1 MLISRA
7 GPKEFAKA
15 EISMTF
21 HFLPHDF
28 FSSLKVD
35 LISGPQL
42 GTDGNCSKIREYEY
56 ESAAHLKPETETLFP
71 KCQKT

>member
-42 GTDGNCSKIREYEY
+42 GTDGNCSKIREYE
-56 ESAAHLKPETETLFP
+56 
-71 KCQKT
+71 